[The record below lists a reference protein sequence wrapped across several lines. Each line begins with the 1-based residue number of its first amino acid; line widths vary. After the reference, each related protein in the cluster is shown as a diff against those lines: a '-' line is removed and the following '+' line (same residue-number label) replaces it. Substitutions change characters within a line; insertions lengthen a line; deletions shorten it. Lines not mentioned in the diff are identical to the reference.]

1 MSTTASTALAT
12 DPAAQ
17 IAAMQAQID
26 TLLAGAGGAL
36 RRAYAV
42 TGALDAAAWLL
53 RENPGGDGAI
63 LALARIDTCLTG
75 DDPDRAA
82 GTTRRALQAVAAAAA
97 ELRGAIAGHENY
109 EVTWMRA
116 PGPRNGG
123 FDAALDHYDLATANG
138 ADLVAPGAFER
149 AIDLALW
156 ALRDGERDQGAIMLA
171 ILFGAPEGDAL
182 AGRVAAALHH
192 TRAARAAQSSGDGC
206 ADAAQSL

>member
-36 RRAYAV
+36 RRAYTV
-42 TGALDAAAWLL
+42 TGALDAAAWPLL
-53 RENPGGDGAI
+53 ENPGGDGAI

-97 ELRGAIAGHENY
+97 ELRGAIAGHEND

-116 PGPRNGG
+116 PGPRIGG

-138 ADLVAPGAFER
+138 ADLVASDTFER
-149 AIDLALW
+149 AIDLASW
-156 ALRDGERDQGAIMLA
+156 ALADGEHDQGAVMLTM
-171 ILFGAPEGDAL
+171 LFGAPVGDAL
-182 AGRVAAALHH
+182 AHRFAAALRDAC
-192 TRAARAAQSSGDGC
+192 RAHAEHPSGGGR